1 MYSGSGASCLTN
13 WDRAYLVIEPTE
25 LHGVYKFIAAKRG
38 ERIGWGYDHPVSQ
51 TFWSHCRESGKL
63 LWVPATEAEIKS
75 SIKAEKTADDLLKV
89 IPIGEELRIEKILQ
103 IAKTDLSIGQN
114 RTRALLRDLVD
125 CDKVVTVLHQR
136 SGTNP
141 EKRYKKTDCDSR

>member
-1 MYSGSGASCLTN
+1 
-13 WDRAYLVIEPTE
+13 
-25 LHGVYKFIAAKRG
+25 
-38 ERIGWGYDHPVSQ
+38 
-51 TFWSHCRESGKL
+51 
-63 LWVPATEAEIKS
+63 VPATEAEIKS